1 MKMKVKNRMKLTMS
15 LLTLV
20 LFLLVTVT
28 ATFAWWN
35 LLQKEKEVD
44 IVIGNGDGVEILIDD
59 PSNPVLGELVP
70 NGERLHSNQVEE
82 IVLEYKVKAGLKE
95 GHDGD
100 LVENL
105 NLKLKVTSEVI
116 IVDDNIDDSV
126 KNYIK
131 VEIESITPTDTITS
145 KEDELIVTVRITLD
159 VPEVAQTPE
168 IANLLKNTN
177 WKIKL
182 VFELVKVQVD

>member
-44 IVIGNGDGVEILIDD
+44 IVIGDGVKIVVVD
-59 PSNPVLGELVP
+59 SNNPVLGELVP
-70 NGERLHSNQVEE
+70 EGEKLYSNQVEE
-82 IVLEYKVKAGLKE
+82 IELEYKVKVDLK
-95 GHDGD
+95 GRHGD

-105 NLKLKVTSEVI
+105 KLTVTSEVI
-116 IVDDNIDDSV
+116 VVDGHIGV
-126 KNYIK
+126 KDYIK
-131 VEIESITPTDTITS
+131 VELTPPIDPIRS
-145 KEDELIVTVRITLD
+145 KTDELTVTVRITLD